1 VQDYVAK
8 GYDALKASSYL
19 DREGYIALSAAAA
32 KHDIPLVGHLPVATG
47 LEDLWASHQSE
58 VAHVEEFVKALDRE
72 FGGYGADTAEDFLT
86 FVRGRS
92 EDVADQMIAHDI
104 SVTSTLELI
113 DSFQRQKSDLQT
125 ELGAAKLVYENPG
138 IAEGTVITS
147 RGMGWLPDVNIYRW
161 PDQWDD
167 DRKARSRLYWQTY
180 AEAQHI
186 LFEAFMARGVAIMT
200 GTDANVPVRV
210 PGFSLHGEMTALQAA
225 GMSPAQIL
233 ASATSVPG
241 DFMGTSTGQVRPG
254 QKANLVLLRENPLED
269 IGATDAIEMVIIGDS
284 VFNRKDL
291 DQMLDTVKAA
301 NDASRTVPIPVAEG
315 G

>member
-1 VQDYVAK
+1 MSRKKVELGK
-8 GYDALKASSYL
+8 GVRLPPFSQQC
-19 DREGYIALSAAAA
+19 RECSI
-32 KHDIPLVGHLPVATG
+32 
-47 LEDLWASHQSE
+47 
-58 VAHVEEFVKALDRE
+58 
-72 FGGYGADTAEDFLT
+72 
-86 FVRGRS
+86 
-92 EDVADQMIAHDI
+92 IAH
-104 SVTSTLELI
+104 TTTTLELI

-161 PDQWDD
+161 PDQWND

-210 PGFSLHGEMTALQAA
+210 PGFSLHEEMAALQAA

-269 IGATDAIEMVIIGDS
+269 IGATDAIEMVIIGGS